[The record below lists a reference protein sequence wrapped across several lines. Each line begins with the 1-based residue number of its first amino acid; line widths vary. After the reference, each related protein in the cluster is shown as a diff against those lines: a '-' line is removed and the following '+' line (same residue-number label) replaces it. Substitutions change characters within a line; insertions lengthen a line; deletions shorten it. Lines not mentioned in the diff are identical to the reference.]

1 MNEQFSVV
9 ARREKRS
16 EVAGVGCL
24 IQGLGLLAPFVL
36 GALLGIIGGAIGLV
50 LLLVMFFVGSAKAT
64 KWICG
69 NCKNPIASKEVT
81 VCAACRARLE

>member
-1 MNEQFSVV
+1 MESPVIV

-16 EVAGVGCL
+16 EIAGVGCV
-24 IQGLGLLAPFVL
+24 IQGLGILAPFIL
-36 GALLGIIGGAIGLV
+36 GALLGVFGALVGLI
-50 LLLVMFFVGSAKAT
+50 LLVVLFFVGSAKSR

-81 VCAACRARLE
+81 VCGACRAQLE